1 MNTDGTLQHRE
12 AVEMSLLLRKA
23 VWDGT
28 LVGRSFCRVVPGELE
43 LPGCGAAGRG
53 GCVRKHKGQVVK
65 QKAWPACPFHEPAVE
80 HQLTSSGCR
89 LWNGGGDSSKASS
102 Q

>member
-1 MNTDGTLQHRE
+1 MNTDGTLRHRE

-65 QKAWPACPFHEPAVE
+65 QKAWPACPFHEPAAE

-89 LWNGGGDSSKASS
+89 LWNGGRDSSKASS